1 MCTTILIGKKAS
13 YDGST
18 LVARIEDS
26 SAGMF
31 KSKNLLLLNLK
42 INQFITNLFVQIVK
56 LNYLKILCV
65 ILVFQM

>member
-18 LVARIEDS
+18 LVVRIEDS

-31 KSKNLLLLNLK
+31 KSSL
-42 INQFITNLFVQIVK
+42 IGRASCRERV
-56 LNYLKILCV
+56 
-65 ILVFQM
+65 

>member
-26 SAGMF
+26 SEGMF
-31 KSKNLLLLNLK
+31 KSKK
-42 INQFITNLFVQIVK
+42 IIV
-56 LNYLKILCV
+56 V
-65 ILVFQM
+65 